1 MEAKL
6 KKLQDN
12 LKINIKNQTLLVQAI
27 THKSFD
33 TINNYEKLEYQ
44 KN

>member
-12 LKINIKNQTLLVQAI
+12 LKINIKNQKGQ
-27 THKSFD
+27 KGMGMEDS
-33 TINNYEKLEYQ
+33 TINK
-44 KN
+44 